1 MDVNSLDFLLEKR
14 KKLKPSYFNYFAYDT
29 LYLPLN
35 LGGLHWVLLIIKPN
49 DLKVFYLDSLFGT
62 DTSKINQITKAL
74 THYAK
79 LFQNFT
85 RNGMGY

>member
-1 MDVNSLDFLLEKR
+1 MDVLSKQILLDK
-14 KKLKPSYFNYFAYDT
+14 KTKLKPTYFYYFAYDT

-62 DTSKINQITKAL
+62 DTSKINQIT
-74 THYAK
+74 
-79 LFQNFT
+79 
-85 RNGMGY
+85 NGIIYIYD